1 MTIDIKER
9 IIGQKGCA
17 SIGTEA
23 PKMTVHK
30 KDDKF
35 QLSSMSY
42 RQALRVQILSQIDG
56 SQDPNPYFLPLI
68 RKPGQGGP
76 HSTRRPPQKARKEKK
91 SC

>member
-42 RQALRVQILSQIDG
+42 RLALRVQILSQIDG
-56 SQDPNPYFLPLI
+56 S
-68 RKPGQGGP
+68 
-76 HSTRRPPQKARKEKK
+76 K
-91 SC
+91 SLFFTLMYKYLLVMS

>member
-1 MTIDIKER
+1 MFNSLLTIKIKER

-56 SQDPNPYFLPLI
+56 SQVQIPIFYTNV
-68 RKPGQGGP
+68 
-76 HSTRRPPQKARKEKK
+76 
-91 SC
+91 

>member
-1 MTIDIKER
+1 MFNSLLTIDIKER

-35 QLSSMSY
+35 QLSSMRY

-56 SQDPNPYFLPLI
+56 PEVQIPIFYTNV
-68 RKPGQGGP
+68 
-76 HSTRRPPQKARKEKK
+76 
-91 SC
+91 

>member
-1 MTIDIKER
+1 MCYLVHKVLGGKLWPRE
-9 IIGQKGCA
+9 C
-17 SIGTEA
+17 EA

-56 SQDPNPYFLPLI
+56 SQDPNPYFL
-68 RKPGQGGP
+68 
-76 HSTRRPPQKARKEKK
+76 H
-91 SC
+91 